1 MVTQKIRQPII
12 GVLGHV
18 DHGKTSLL
26 DAIRGSSIAKKEHGG
41 ITQHIGATEIP
52 IETIYEIC
60 GPLIKER
67 NFKVPGLLFIDT
79 PGHEAFMSL
88 RARGGSLADLAI
100 LVIDIREKIM
110 PQTVESI
117 NILKRYKTPFVVAAT
132 KIDLI
137 QGWRNSQNRPFVV
150 AIREQNEIVKTT
162 IDKEI
167 YEIAEQLYSHGFSAE
182 RYDRINDFTK
192 NIAIVPVSSKFYV
205 GIADL
210 LLILIGLAQKY
221 LEKEL
226 KVEDGPGIG
235 TVLEVKEVKGLGK
248 TLDVILHQ
256 GVIKK
261 NDVIVVSGKN
271 QPVVTKVK
279 ALLKPRP
286 LNEIMDPKDPF
297 QQVQEVS
304 AAAGIKIVAP
314 DLDNVIPGGTL
325 MVSSLNNIDN
335 TIEKVKSENIIDLKL
350 SEDGIVIKADAKGS
364 LEALYYELSKLNV
377 EIKKADI
384 GDVSKRDL
392 VDAETS
398 EDPFKRII
406 IAYNVKVPQ
415 EIYQSSD
422 KVEIIEGNVLYQI
435 LDKYNETIENI
446 RRKIEEEKRKN
457 ITFPAKIKILEGFI
471 FRASK
476 PAIVGVRVLG
486 GTIKVGMK
494 LMTEDNKSIGE
505 IKSIRIN
512 EDVLKEAIMGS
523 EVAVAISEAV
533 VGRNVKAGD
542 IIYSDLNEND
552 IKELKNVQLTYEE
565 KEILDEII
573 KIKRKEDP
581 FWGL

>member
-1 MVTQKIRQPII
+1 MVTQRIRQPII

-26 DAIRGSSIAKKEHGG
+26 DAIRGTSIAKKEHGG

-52 IETIYEIC
+52 LETIYEIC
-60 GPLIKER
+60 GSLIKEK

-88 RARGGSLADLAI
+88 RARGGSLADIAV

-137 QGWRNSQNRPFVV
+137 PGWRNSQNKPFIVG
-150 AIREQNEIVKTT
+150 IKEQSDTVKMAL
-162 IDKEI
+162 DKEI

-182 RYDRINDFTK
+182 RYDRISDFTK
-192 NIAIVPVSSKFYV
+192 NVAIIPVSSKLYI

-210 LLILIGLAQKY
+210 LLVLIGLAQKY

-226 KVEDGPGIG
+226 RVEDGPGVG

-261 NDVIVVSGKN
+261 NDIIVVSGKN

-279 ALLKPRP
+279 ALLKPKP

-297 QQVQEVS
+297 QQVTEVS

-325 MVSSLNNIDN
+325 MVASLDN
-335 TIEKVKSENIIDLKL
+335 LDKIIEQVKAENIIDLKL

-364 LEALYYELSKLNV
+364 LEALYYELSKMNV
-377 EIKKADI
+377 PIKKADI
-384 GDVSKRDL
+384 GEVSKRDL

-398 EDPFKRII
+398 EDPYKRII

-415 EIYQSSD
+415 EIYQSAS

-435 LDKYNETIENI
+435 LDKYVETVEKIKK
-446 RRKIEEEKRKN
+446 KIEEEKRKN

-471 FRASK
+471 FRTSK

-494 LMTEDNKSIGE
+494 LMTEENKNVGE

-512 EDVLKEAIMGS
+512 EEVLKEAGMGS
-523 EVAVAISEAV
+523 EVAIAISDAV
-533 VGRNVKAGD
+533 IGRNVKPGD
-542 IIYSDLNEND
+542 ILYSDLNEND
-552 IKELKNVQLTYEE
+552 VKELKNFELTYEE
-565 KEILDEII
+565 NEILNEII
-573 KIKRKEDP
+573 KIKRKDDP

>member
-1 MVTQKIRQPII
+1 MVTQRIRQPII

-26 DAIRGSSIAKKEHGG
+26 DAIRGTSIAKKEHGG

-52 IETIYEIC
+52 LETIYEIC
-60 GPLIKER
+60 GSLIKEK

-88 RARGGSLADLAI
+88 RARGGSLADIAV

-137 QGWRNSQNRPFVV
+137 PGWRNSQNKPFIVG
-150 AIREQNEIVKTT
+150 IKEQSDTVKMAL
-162 IDKEI
+162 DKEI

-182 RYDRINDFTK
+182 RYDRISDFTK
-192 NIAIVPVSSKFYV
+192 NVAIIPVSSKLYI

-210 LLILIGLAQKY
+210 LLVLIGLAQKY

-226 KVEDGPGIG
+226 RVEDGPGVG

-261 NDVIVVSGKN
+261 NDIIVVSGKN

-279 ALLKPRP
+279 ALLKPKP

-297 QQVQEVS
+297 QQVTEVS

-325 MVSSLNNIDN
+325 MVASLDN
-335 TIEKVKSENIIDLKL
+335 LDKIIEQVKAENIIDLKL

-364 LEALYYELSKLNV
+364 LEALYYELSKMNV
-377 EIKKADI
+377 PIKKADI
-384 GDVSKRDL
+384 GEVSKRDL

-398 EDPFKRII
+398 EDPYKRII

-415 EIYQSSD
+415 EIYQSAS

-435 LDKYNETIENI
+435 LDKYVETVEKIKK
-446 RRKIEEEKRKN
+446 KIEEEKRKN

-471 FRASK
+471 FRTSK

-494 LMTEDNKSIGE
+494 LMTEENKNVGE

-512 EDVLKEAIMGS
+512 EEVLKEAGMGS
-523 EVAVAISEAV
+523 EVAIAISDAV
-533 VGRNVKAGD
+533 IGRNVKPGD
-542 IIYSDLNEND
+542 ILYSDLNEND
-552 IKELKNVQLTYEE
+552 VKELKNFELTYEE
-565 KEILDEII
+565 NEVLNEII
-573 KIKRKEDP
+573 KIKRKDDP